1 MVMVL
6 DVTLGPVRSGH
17 GHRSYP
23 TAAKPI
29 SPDNISQ
36 TEGEIL
42 VRTCTVHAPELVIE
56 RKCQSRHGRFQMRL
70 HIWLKH
76 RISLAISSW
85 HDDVGLGQSSPSIP
99 TSTPAHIQN
108 IARRLLLSWSMQV
121 ALTRF
126 SHFCSTSSR
135 CCRCPLC
142 QTCILP
148 VLRNDM
154 TTTSQMRRTC
164 QTCDPVH

>member
-6 DVTLGPVRSGH
+6 DITSGPVRSGH
-17 GHRSYP
+17 GHRSTRRLWPQLWEIKTTYP

-70 HIWLKH
+70 HVWLKH
-76 RISLAISSW
+76 
-85 HDDVGLGQSSPSIP
+85 QSSSFD
-99 TSTPAHIQN
+99 SQ
-108 IARRLLLSWSMQV
+108 
-121 ALTRF
+121 F
-126 SHFCSTSSR
+126 
-135 CCRCPLC
+135 
-142 QTCILP
+142 LP
-148 VLRNDM
+148 GM
-154 TTTSQMRRTC
+154 TTLVLASLHHRYL
-164 QTCDPVH
+164 PP